1 MVSSPWSLSSAAPVI
16 GDELTSGFAFSLGRL
31 EIKAGDGGRTHDVK
45 LGKLAFY
52 R

>member
-1 MVSSPWSLSSAAPVI
+1 MADMKLHKSAFKSEKTNPI
-16 GDELTSGFAFSLGRL
+16 RISGWMA
-31 EIKAGDGGRTHDVK
+31 IKKAGDGGRTHDVK